1 MYITRIAKIVM
12 VTCLAVFCLL
22 VAFNNLT
29 DYDTNH
35 LFVKRV
41 LSMDTT
47 FPGNKLMYRA
57 VEHPGLWQACYW
69 TIIAGQLVAGV
80 LFLAGAIR
88 LWQVHAAPREVFNGA
103 KGLTVAGAL
112 AAFLVWFL
120 GFMVIAGEWFAM
132 WQSQTWNGQDA
143 AFRFYM
149 TVLAVLI
156 FVVLPDSDLEDAAPG
171 KPSTKPAPKTAAKA
185 PPKRSRGTAKK
196 APTKAATTKKQTLA
210 KKNVAAKKRSRAQTS
225 TAGSTR
231 AAATDKTEEES

>member
-12 VTCLAVFCLL
+12 VTCLAVYCLL

-29 DYDTNH
+29 DYGTNH
-35 LFVKRV
+35 LFVQRV

-57 VEHPGLWQACYW
+57 VEHPSLWHAAYW

-88 LWQVHAAPREVFNGA
+88 LWQVRAAPGEAFNGA

-112 AAFLVWFL
+112 AAFLVWFFL
-120 GFMVIAGEWFAM
+120 FMVIAGEWFAM

-149 TVLAVLI
+149 TALAVLI
-156 FVVLPDSDLEDAAPG
+156 FVVLPDGDFEDATSVKTSSSA
-171 KPSTKPAPKTAAKA
+171 KTSSKQTPKTEAKA
-185 PPKRSRGTAKK
+185 SRKRSRGAAKK
-196 APTKAATTKKQTLA
+196 AGA
-210 KKNVAAKKRSRAQTS
+210 KKPSGAKTGTTAAKLA
-225 TAGSTR
+225 STR
-231 AAATDKTEEES
+231 DRLQEES